1 MNVVPL
7 QANFYFIVRMNKSL
21 ALAHFQ
27 TSFQF
32 ITHQNERFSYLEG
45 AYLALIGGCDW
56 VQLRMKGAT
65 DEEVEPIARKLKL
78 ACEGAGA
85 TFILDDR
92 VELVKKLQI
101 DGVHL
106 GKNDMPV
113 DEARKLLGDEFII
126 GGTANT
132 FDDIRRLHE
141 QGADYIGCGP
151 FRYTTTKEKLSPVL
165 GIEGYRQI
173 IEQMR
178 ENKISLPMVAIG
190 GLTPDDIDPLAD
202 LGIGVAMSGTI
213 LNAEN
218 PVTMTRQIHD
228 KCFGLFMENLNHY
241 FENQ

>member
-1 MNVVPL
+1 MTKASFSSKFNPL
-7 QANFYFIVRMNKSL
+7 IVGK
-21 ALAHFQ
+21 
-27 TSFQF
+27 
-32 ITHQNERFSYLEG
+32 
-45 AYLALIGGCDW
+45 
-56 VQLRMKGAT
+56 
-65 DEEVEPIARKLKL
+65 DEEEPQDVTSKIIELIRDYESKNYKTPVIAITQFSDSAESNFSNLNKY
-78 ACEGAGA
+78 
-85 TFILDDR
+85 
-92 VELVKKLQI
+92 
-101 DGVHL
+101 
-106 GKNDMPV
+106 
-113 DEARKLLGDEFII
+113 
-126 GGTANT
+126 
-132 FDDIRRLHE
+132 DINVITYE

-190 GLTPDDIDPLAD
+190 GLTPDDIDPLAE

-228 KCFGLFMENLNHY
+228 KCFGLFMENLNHF

>member
-1 MNVVPL
+1 
-7 QANFYFIVRMNKSL
+7 
-21 ALAHFQ
+21 
-27 TSFQF
+27 
-32 ITHQNERFSYLEG
+32 
-45 AYLALIGGCDW
+45 
-56 VQLRMKGAT
+56 
-65 DEEVEPIARKLKL
+65 
-78 ACEGAGA
+78 
-85 TFILDDR
+85 
-92 VELVKKLQI
+92 
-101 DGVHL
+101 
-106 GKNDMPV
+106 MPV

-190 GLTPDDIDPLAD
+190 GLTPDDIDPLAE

-228 KCFGLFMENLNHY
+228 KCFGLFIENLNHF

>member
-7 QANFYFIVRMNKSL
+7 QANLYFIVRMNKSL

-56 VQLRMKGAT
+56 IQLRMKGAT

-92 VELVKKLQI
+92 VELVKK
-101 DGVHL
+101 
-106 GKNDMPV
+106 
-113 DEARKLLGDEFII
+113 
-126 GGTANT
+126 
-132 FDDIRRLHE
+132 LHE

-190 GLTPDDIDPLAD
+190 GLTPDDIDPLAE
-202 LGIGVAMSGTI
+202 LGIGVAMSGAI

-228 KCFGLFMENLNHY
+228 KCFGLFIENLNHF